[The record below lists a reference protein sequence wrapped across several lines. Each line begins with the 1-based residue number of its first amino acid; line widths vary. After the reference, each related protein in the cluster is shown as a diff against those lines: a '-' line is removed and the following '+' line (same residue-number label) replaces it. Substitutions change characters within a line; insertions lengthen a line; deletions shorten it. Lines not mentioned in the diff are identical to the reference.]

1 MSPAPRSP
9 RKIFIA
15 LFLFLAVLGWSLMQT
30 NEYFVNGKGLD
41 SDWLN
46 PQTWLKPLSNHEA
59 LKQGGVNVGNLNDVS
74 FVDSQHGW
82 AVDENGIILVTD
94 NGERS
99 LK

>member
-1 MSPAPRSP
+1 M
-9 RKIFIA
+9 
-15 LFLFLAVLGWSLMQT
+15 
-30 NEYFVNGKGLD
+30 
-41 SDWLN
+41 
-46 PQTWLKPLSNHEA
+46 KPLSNHEA